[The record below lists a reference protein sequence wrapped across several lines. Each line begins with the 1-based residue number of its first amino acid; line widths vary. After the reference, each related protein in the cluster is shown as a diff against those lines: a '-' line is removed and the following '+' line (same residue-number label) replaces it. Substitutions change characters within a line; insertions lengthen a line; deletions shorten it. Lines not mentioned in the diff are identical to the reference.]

1 MGAIIPVDP
10 CSIAAAVPDQGPHA
24 EPSAGTLFVIATPI
38 GHLGDLSPRALGL
51 LEQVPVIAAEDTRT
65 SQRLVPARRESPR
78 WIALH
83 EHNETGAA
91 RRVIHH
97 LLKGDD
103 VALVS
108 DAGTP
113 LISDPGYRLV
123 AAAHDAG
130 VTVLPVPGPCAA
142 VAALSASGLASDRF
156 RFEGF
161 LPPKRAARR
170 KRLAELNAAE
180 HTLIF
185 YVPARDLVAVLDDL
199 AGAFGPERLGCI
211 ARELTKQF
219 ESVHRDRL
227 GALSSWTASD
237 PDRQRGEAVVL
248 VSGAPSRPT
257 ASISPEA
264 VADALAGELAP
275 ARAAKVIRALTGL
288 PRADAFALA
297 EARRGTDGRGA

>member
-1 MGAIIPVDP
+1 M
-10 CSIAAAVPDQGPHA
+10 PDQRPDVTPA
-24 EPSAGTLFVIATPI
+24 SGTLYVVATPI
-38 GHLGDLSPRALGL
+38 GHLGDLSPRAQTL
-51 LEQVPVIAAEDTRT
+51 LEQVAVIAAEDTRT
-65 SQRLVPARRESPR
+65 SQKLVPGRAEPPR

-83 EHNETGAA
+83 DHNEARAA
-91 RRVIHH
+91 ERVVHH
-97 LLKGDD
+97 LLAGDD

-142 VAALSASGLASDRF
+142 IAALSASGLPSDRF

-161 LPPKRAARR
+161 LPPRRSARR
-170 KRLAELNAAE
+170 RRLVELADVE

-185 YVPARDLVAVLDDL
+185 YVPARDLVAVIDDL
-199 AGAFGPERLGCI
+199 AGAFGPERPGCI

-219 ESVHRDRL
+219 ESVRRDRL
-227 GALSSWTASD
+227 DALSTWTAED
-237 PDRQRGEAVVL
+237 PDRQRGEAVLL
-248 VSGAPSRPT
+248 VAGAPARSGASM
-257 ASISPEA
+257 AGAISPEA
-264 VADALAGELAP
+264 VADALADELAP

-297 EARRGTDGRGA
+297 EARRGAGDKAR

>member
-1 MGAIIPVDP
+1 MPEPRPEVDP
-10 CSIAAAVPDQGPHA
+10 SP
-24 EPSAGTLFVIATPI
+24 GTLFVVATPI
-38 GHLGDLSPRALGL
+38 GHLGDLSPRARTV

-65 SQRLVPARRESPR
+65 SQKLVQARRDPPR

-83 EHNETGAA
+83 DHNEARAA
-91 RRVIHH
+91 ERVVRH
-97 LLKGDD
+97 LLQGDD

-142 VAALSASGLASDRF
+142 IAALSASGLSSDRF

-170 KRLAELNAAE
+170 KRLAELTGVE
-180 HTLIF
+180 HTMIF
-185 YVPARDLVAVLDDL
+185 YVPARDLCPVIDDL
-199 AGAFGPERLGCI
+199 AGAFGPDRLACV

-219 ESVHRDRL
+219 ETVRRDRL
-227 GALSSWTASD
+227 DALSTWTAAD

-248 VSGAPSRPT
+248 VSGGPARPAAT
-257 ASISPEA
+257 ISPEA

-297 EARRGTDGRGA
+297 EARRGTDDEGR